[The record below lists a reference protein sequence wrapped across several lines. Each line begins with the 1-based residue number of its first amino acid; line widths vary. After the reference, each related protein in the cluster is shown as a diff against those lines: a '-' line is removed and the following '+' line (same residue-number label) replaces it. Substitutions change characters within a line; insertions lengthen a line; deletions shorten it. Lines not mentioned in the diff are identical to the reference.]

1 LNGLLLEISPWI
13 EELQM
18 PAFLNQQ
25 DDFSKFVQKNEGK
38 GFIKNEVFNRL
49 FFLKFLIIALTENE
63 TSILEYKLVK
73 EEMERLAFVGDSMIN
88 TAVIIN
94 LYFKCQGGLNEKE
107 FDKRKIATIK
117 STNLEQFAEDYGLQ
131 YLTLKSKYQDKNDI
145 RPRKPSIVL

>member
-117 STNLEQFAEDYGLQ
+117 STNLE
-131 YLTLKSKYQDKNDI
+131 
-145 RPRKPSIVL
+145 

>member
-1 LNGLLLEISPWI
+1 
-13 EELQM
+13 
-18 PAFLNQQ
+18 
-25 DDFSKFVQKNEGK
+25 
-38 GFIKNEVFNRL
+38 
-49 FFLKFLIIALTENE
+49 
-63 TSILEYKLVK
+63 
-73 EEMERLAFVGDSMIN
+73 MERLAFVGDSMIN

-117 STNLEQFAEDYGLQ
+117 STNLEQFAEEYGLQ